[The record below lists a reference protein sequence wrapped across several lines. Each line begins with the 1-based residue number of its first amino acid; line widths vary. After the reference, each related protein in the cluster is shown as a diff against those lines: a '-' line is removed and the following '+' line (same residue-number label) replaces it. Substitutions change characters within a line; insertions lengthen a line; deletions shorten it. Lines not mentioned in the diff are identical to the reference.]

1 MFNECTSLKK
11 LTLNNFKI
19 KKVENMEKMFFGC
32 TSLETL
38 YICDFLT
45 CNIINME
52 YIFDNCPLKEVFFN
66 YNTNKF
72 SNYDI

>member
-1 MFNECTSLKK
+1 
-11 LTLNNFKI
+11 
-19 KKVENMEKMFFGC
+19 MEKMFFGC

-45 CNIINME
+45 CDIINME
-52 YIFDNCPLKEVFFN
+52 YIFDKCPLKEVFFN

-72 SNYDI
+72 INYDI